1 MKAGQTLSVLRG
13 IPVALTLALLV
24 SVSVS
29 SVAAQSAGQALPTA
43 EMLACAPRLASL
55 DASAGRL
62 VGAPDN
68 LRKRL
73 FRQGDTV
80 LINVGASSEVAVGT
94 QFFIRRHVTITT
106 PALRDRLL
114 QAALTTGWLR
124 AVDVNETATLAVIER
139 TCGDVHQDD
148 HLAPFQWPA
157 PVTAMASG
165 AISHD
170 DPATVLFGADGRGLL
185 AAGQMF
191 VIDQGTDQGLALG
204 QRVTVFRPGVTPDAP
219 VTELGEGVA
228 VLTEATS
235 ATIHLRRAREPVQA
249 GDSVAI
255 QRP

>member
-1 MKAGQTLSVLRG
+1 MKGGQTIGVLAG
-13 IPVALTLALLV
+13 ITVALTLALP
-24 SVSVS
+24 VSVS

-43 EMLACAPRLASL
+43 DVLACAPRLAAL
-55 DASAGRL
+55 EASAWRL
-62 VGAPDN
+62 LGAPDN

-94 QFFIRRHVTITT
+94 QFFTRRRVAVTT
-106 PALRDRLL
+106 PALRDRVLH
-114 QAALTTGWLR
+114 ADVTTGWLR
-124 AVDVNETATLAVIER
+124 AVEVNETATLAVIER
-139 TCGDVHQDD
+139 TCADVHQDD
-148 HLAPFQWPA
+148 LLAPFQWPA
-157 PVTAMASG
+157 PVTTMASG

-170 DPATVLFGADGRGLL
+170 DPAMVLFGADGRALS
-185 AAGQMF
+185 APRQMF

-204 QRVTVFRPGVTPDAP
+204 QRVAVFRPGATPDAP

-228 VLTEATS
+228 VMTEAAS
-235 ATIHLRRAREPVQA
+235 ATIHLRRAREPVKA

>member
-1 MKAGQTLSVLRG
+1 MTGGQVGEVGAIT
-13 IPVALTLALLV
+13 VAVTLAL
-24 SVSVS
+24 SVPVS
-29 SVAAQSAGQALPTA
+29 SVAEQPADQTLPSAEL
-43 EMLACAPRLASL
+43 LACAPRLASL
-55 DASAGRL
+55 EAPAGHL

-68 LRKRL
+68 LSKRL

-94 QFFIRRHVTITT
+94 QFFIRRRVAVTT
-106 PALRDRLL
+106 PALRDRVL
-114 QAALTTGWLR
+114 QAELTTGWLR

-139 TCGDVHQDD
+139 TCGDVNQDD

-170 DPATVLFGADGRGLL
+170 DPATVLFGADGRALL

-191 VIDQGTDQGLALG
+191 VIDQGMALG
-204 QRVTVFRPGVTPDAP
+204 QRVTVFRPGTTPDAP
-219 VTELGEGVA
+219 VTELGEGVT
-228 VLTEATS
+228 VLTEAAS
-235 ATIHLRRAREPVQA
+235 ATIHLWGARESVTA

>member
-1 MKAGQTLSVLRG
+1 MTGGQVGEVGAIT
-13 IPVALTLALLV
+13 VAVTLAL
-24 SVSVS
+24 SVPVS
-29 SVAAQSAGQALPTA
+29 SVAEQPADQTLPSAEL
-43 EMLACAPRLASL
+43 LACAPRLASL
-55 DASAGRL
+55 EAPAGHL

-68 LRKRL
+68 LSKRL

-80 LINVGASSEVAVGT
+80 LSNVGASSEVAVGT
-94 QFFIRRHVTITT
+94 QFFIRRRVAVTT
-106 PALRDRLL
+106 PALRDRVL
-114 QAALTTGWLR
+114 QAELTTGWLR

-139 TCGDVHQDD
+139 TCGDVNQDD

-170 DPATVLFGADGRGLL
+170 DPATVLFGADGRALL

-191 VIDQGTDQGLALG
+191 VIDQGMALG
-204 QRVTVFRPGVTPDAP
+204 QRVTVFRPGTTPDAP
-219 VTELGEGVA
+219 VTELGEGVT
-228 VLTEATS
+228 VLTEAAS
-235 ATIHLRRAREPVQA
+235 ATIHLWGARESVTA

>member
-1 MKAGQTLSVLRG
+1 MTGGQVGEVGAIT
-13 IPVALTLALLV
+13 VAVTLAL
-24 SVSVS
+24 SVPVS
-29 SVAAQSAGQALPTA
+29 SVAEQPADQTLPSAEL
-43 EMLACAPRLASL
+43 LACAPRLASL
-55 DASAGRL
+55 EAPAGRL

-68 LRKRL
+68 LSKRL

-94 QFFIRRHVTITT
+94 QFFIRRRVAVTT
-106 PALRDRLL
+106 PALRDRVL
-114 QAALTTGWLR
+114 QAELTTGWLR
-124 AVDVNETATLAVIER
+124 AVDVNETATLVVIER
-139 TCGDVHQDD
+139 TCGDVNQDD

-170 DPATVLFGADGRGLL
+170 DPATVLFGADGRALL

-204 QRVTVFRPGVTPDAP
+204 QRVTVFRPGTTPDAP
-219 VTELGEGVA
+219 VTELGEGVT
-228 VLTEATS
+228 VLTEAAS
-235 ATIHLRRAREPVQA
+235 ATIHLWGARESVTA